1 MRKMRIYIYGEAKK
15 RNLKD
20 GTLHIRFL
28 VLSLAYWDEWKR
40 RARTHTYKYI
50 EEKKEKCYGETLLA
64 MITRPTSGCA
74 MARKKKRNK
83 REREFNDENSCWL
96 TCLFAKERIRAR
108 CFLFFPCSSF
118 HIHIHKLNR
127 KTICFIFC
135 SCLPLSFPL
144 CYSLFFF
151 VSFIYNVDSSL
162 FYKCEMF
169 ARFVLF
175 LCSIDNVLY
184 LSKC

>member
-1 MRKMRIYIYGEAKK
+1 MRKMHLYIYTCIRRSEEKESQRRNTTHSFSRSFVCLLRRMKKKSKNTYIQIHRGKK
-15 RNLKD
+15 REMLRWNTFSHD
-20 GTLHIRFL
+20 YPDQQT
-28 VLSLAYWDEWKR
+28 A
-40 RARTHTYKYI
+40 ARWR
-50 EEKKEKCYGETLLA
+50 E
-64 MITRPTSGCA
+64 
-74 MARKKKRNK
+74 KKRNK

-135 SCLPLSFPL
+135 SCLSSSFPL
-144 CYSLFFF
+144 CYSLF
-151 VSFIYNVDSSL
+151 SFIYNVDSSF

-175 LCSIDNVLY
+175 LLFFLDR
-184 LSKC
+184 